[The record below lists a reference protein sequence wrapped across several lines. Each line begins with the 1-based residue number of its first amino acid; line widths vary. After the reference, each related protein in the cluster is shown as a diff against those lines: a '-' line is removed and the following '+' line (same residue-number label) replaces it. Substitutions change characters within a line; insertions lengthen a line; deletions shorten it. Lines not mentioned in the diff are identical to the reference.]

1 MGLLSKIIF
10 CSTFFLITVVLS
22 QNNSYAQGSSYS
34 PADKIIKV
42 TASSPIVKVRLASNP
57 STGYQ
62 WSLVK
67 YNSVL
72 MLPPSSYY
80 VSAKS
85 RMVGASGYS
94 VWKFQFRKSAFA
106 HPQKTQVILEYKR
119 PWEKVEG
126 RKQIINIV
134 ISAS

>member
-1 MGLLSKIIF
+1 MGLLRKVIVY
-10 CSTFFLITVVLS
+10 STFFLITVVLF
-22 QNNSYAQGSSYS
+22 QNNSYAQESSYS

-42 TASSPIVKVRLASNP
+42 TALSPIVKVRLTSNP

-80 VSAKS
+80 VSAKTS
-85 RMVGASGYS
+85 MVGAAGYT
-94 VWKFQFRKSAFA
+94 VWKFQFRKSAFS

-126 RKQIINIV
+126 RKQIINLV